1 MMRKLIFR
9 GLAAALLL
17 APIPRRAQPVTSPPE
32 FGNYNITAKLVDL
45 TAAGVGT
52 YDSADQGNR
61 YSRGAN
67 ISISFISETTA
78 SVIVAIQGKDTTTG
92 TYFDIC
98 ATNALTAVGFTLM
111 TVYPGTATSGVKSGA
126 NCNGPLSGIWRIE
139 VRVSGSNPNLTL
151 SVGVG
156 LVL

>member
-1 MMRKLIFR
+1 MRRLISYLFM
-9 GLAAALLL
+9 AALLS
-17 APIPRRAQPVTSPPE
+17 APIPLQAQPVTSPPE
-32 FGNYNITAKLVDL
+32 FGNYNITAKLIDL

-67 ISISFISETTA
+67 ISINFVSETTA
-78 SVIVAIQGKDTTTG
+78 SVVVAIQGKDTTTG
-92 TYFDIC
+92 TYYDIC
-98 ATNALTAVGFTLM
+98 ATNALTTVGFTLM

-139 VRVSGSNPNLTL
+139 ARVSGSNPNLTL